1 MKLKSPPL
9 ITGVL
14 LDFEDSKC
22 ITFRIN
28 VIPLPASTGH
38 RELWQCNGSTK
49 PEYRSLGRVVTFGL
63 QTSAFVPHGTA
74 GFCAGLR
81 NNPPS
86 EPFAAIRQYSIG
98 RPVIA
103 ENYHPKTSE

>member
-28 VIPLPASTGH
+28 VIPLPASTGL

-63 QTSAFVPHGTA
+63 KRADKRIRAARNRRF
-74 GFCAGLR
+74 LR
-81 NNPPS
+81 WS
-86 EPFAAIRQYSIG
+86 SQ
-98 RPVIA
+98 
-103 ENYHPKTSE
+103 